1 MPAEPT
7 APAAPRRERLAREER
22 IRRRAEY
29 RAVYDAGRKAY
40 GRFLIGFARESA
52 GTEVRLGVTVTRKSG
67 SAVVRNRIRRR
78 LKESFRRS
86 PRRWLDAGRPGLDVV
101 INVRDAAATASFG
114 ELSADL
120 DRLLEKL
127 TRERKEGPSR

>member
-52 GTEVRLGVTVTRKSG
+52 GAGVRLGVTVTRKSG
-67 SAVVRNRIRRR
+67 TAVVRNRIRRR

-86 PRRWLDAGRPGLDVV
+86 PRRWPEAGRSGLDVV
-101 INVRDAAATASFG
+101 INARDAAAEATYAD
-114 ELSADL
+114 LAADL

-127 TRERKEGPSR
+127 TRERKAGPAR